1 MSQTSKLPKIKIM
14 GATGKRTFI
23 PLSHNVYA
31 TQKVGKIT
39 PYMCRFMDANSKA
52 KINLETLEYNSP
64 MVAPTVGD
72 IRLKHWLYFVGMDKL
87 SPQLANMLS
96 KMPAVNSSGAEFSV
110 EHVPSIDLRDLT
122 TLCLIG
128 SYCTVYARDK
138 YTAAVSVPREAWQTG
153 NYFLF
158 SSNNS
163 NCFWLETPLLANKNV
178 SLFKQSSSG
187 SGYQSNAIFVNSSS
201 QILGGMY
208 AWTINAKFLRV
219 NQDLA
224 TQAGDSTYIPIP
236 LSNPVGVTGT
246 SAKGSFVDWQVGVSG
261 SQEEP
266 VYNGKHEEWTHGV
279 DCTPVPIDH
288 SDYSVVRKFSYNDEN
303 GTHDCELK
311 FCFRFS
317 DFGRA
322 LRDVIIASGYQLDMS
337 SQKRVSFMPL
347 LATYLAYFECQS
359 LQLFKN
365 WQNTAAYKIIRR
377 WETNNVWNLS
387 TSFELNDTSIDRRLF
402 IEFINDLAS
411 MWCIEPQDFV
421 SCHTREPIVSPLVFN
436 NLDQFINNVSEQ
448 VSGTADGVPV
458 EQDTSI
464 VEPGTITGNNQPYI
478 NHINH
483 DVVTAELLRKLYLR
497 SSVNSVVG
505 RKITALLRENGFGEW
520 VDLQKASFID
530 YGEMRLDLRPVVST
544 ADTSSGSQGADLG
557 QYGGRGYGHK
567 QHKPK
572 TFTNKVGGYYVLLTT
587 IYVDAGYC
595 QSIDPYNFQTEPDH
609 FYRREFDALGFELD
623 EKNQIHGSLTEVEE
637 GDANALNA
645 SFGFA
650 PRNTRYKHIH
660 NKLLG
665 YFTNGELSDVYETY
679 HLEKLL
685 PVGKRSFS
693 SPVKVPIE
701 ETGGY
706 DGGYTM
712 WKVGARFDPSS
723 IPIAGNV
730 WRYLGR
736 FPWLGRFDRIFKLQ
750 DYDITK
756 IRGVFGLDSDNFF
769 ETVSKI
775 YSYFVVS
782 PENYTCLNTIWFDSW
797 QDKKP
802 ISESFGTLS
811 QIFEGF
817 ATGAVNK
824 E

>member
-1 MSQTSKLPKIKIM
+1 MTQTSKLQKIKIV

-23 PLSHNVYA
+23 PLSHNIYS

-39 PYMCRFMDANSKA
+39 PYMCRFMDSNSKA
-52 KINLETLEYNSP
+52 KINLETLEYNAP

-72 IRLKHWLYFVGMDKL
+72 IRLKHWLYFVGLDKL
-87 SPQLANMLS
+87 SPQFANMLS
-96 KMPAVNSSGAEFSV
+96 KMPAVNAGGNEFSIQ
-110 EHVPSIDLRDLT
+110 HVPSIDLRDLT

-128 SYCTVYARDK
+128 SYCTIYFRDK
-138 YTAAVSVPREAWQTG
+138 YDAPDSVTRDFWQTG
-153 NYFLF
+153 TWNLF
-158 SSNNS
+158 STNNT
-163 NCFWLETPLLANKNV
+163 NYNWFAVPLLNACNI
-178 SLFKQSSSG
+178 SLFKTGSSTTTLQTNAILG
-187 SGYQSNAIFVNSSS
+187 VYQSDY
-201 QILGGMY
+201 LGGMK

-219 NQDLA
+219 GETLSS
-224 TQAGDSTYIPIP
+224 QASDSLVIPIP
-236 LSNPVGVTGT
+236 LANPET
-246 SAKGSFVDWQVGVSG
+246 SGRSFFDWMFPLENG
-261 SQEEP
+261 QEEP
-266 VYNGKHEEWTHGV
+266 VYNGKHESMTRGV
-279 DCTPVPIDH
+279 DCSPVPVDH
-288 SDYSVVRKFSYNDEN
+288 ADYAVTRSFTYDDEN
-303 GTHDCELK
+303 GTHNISLR
-311 FCFRFS
+311 FCFRLS

-322 LRDVIIASGYQLDMS
+322 LRDVMIASGYQLDLS
-337 SQKRVSFMPL
+337 STKRVSFLPF

-377 WETNNVWNLS
+377 WEVQNVWNLT
-387 TSFELNDTSIDRRLF
+387 TSFESNDTAVDRRLF
-402 IEFINDLAS
+402 VEFVNDLAS
-411 MWCIEPQDFV
+411 MWCVEPQDFV

-436 NLDQFINNVSEQ
+436 NLDQFINNVSDQ
-448 VSGTADGVPV
+448 VSGPADGVPI

-464 VEPGTITGNNQPYI
+464 VEPGTITNNNQPYI
-478 NHINH
+478 DHINH

-497 SSVNSVVG
+497 SSVNSIVG

-520 VDLQKASFID
+520 VDLQKANFID
-530 YGEMRLDLRPVVST
+530 YGEMRLDLKPVVST
-544 ADTSSGSQGADLG
+544 ADTSSDGKGADLG

-572 TFTNKVGGYYVLLTT
+572 TFTNKVGGYYVMLTT

-595 QSIDPYNFQTEPDH
+595 QSIDPYNFQTEPDQ
-609 FYRREFDALGFELD
+609 FYRREYDALGFELD
-623 EKNQIHGSLTEVEE
+623 EKNQVHGSLTDVQE
-637 GDANALNA
+637 GDFNSLNK
-645 SFGFA
+645 SFGYA

-685 PVGKRSFS
+685 PVGKTSFTE
-693 SPVKVPIE
+693 PRIVPIE
-701 ETGGY
+701 ETGGNS
-706 DGGYTM
+706 GQVTL
-712 WKVGARFDPSS
+712 WNAGARFSPDDV
-723 IPIAGNV
+723 PIAGNI

-756 IRGVFGLDSDNFF
+756 VRGVFGVDSNNFF

-775 YSYFVVS
+775 YSYFVIS

-817 ATGAVNK
+817 ATGAVHK